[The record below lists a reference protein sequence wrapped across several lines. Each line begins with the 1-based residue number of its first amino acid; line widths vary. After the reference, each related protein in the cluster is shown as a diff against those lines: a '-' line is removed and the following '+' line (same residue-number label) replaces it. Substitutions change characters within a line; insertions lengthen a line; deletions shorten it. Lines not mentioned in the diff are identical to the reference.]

1 MNASVLIRIILIFK
15 TRILL
20 FHITMARDE
29 AIMAKLNDVPEF
41 LAFRKALKASG
52 PLSPPRS
59 TKLNLIGAGFEF

>member
-1 MNASVLIRIILIFK
+1 
-15 TRILL
+15 
-20 FHITMARDE
+20 MARDE